1 MALHTAVLQYIY
13 MPAGESG
20 EESPSDAPVRKKR
33 GSSGLPHGVIQVKR
47 RFQARAPFKADPDG
61 ATKATLRSLGCFST
75 PEEAAAAVAAAEAK
89 IAAGES
95 PWEAPVRTNKYK
107 RNEVRTRPLTSC
119 VCIPNV

>member
-1 MALHTAVLQYIY
+1 

-47 RFQARAPFKADPDG
+47 RFQARAPFKADG
-61 ATKATLRSLGCFST
+61 ATKATLRSLGCFTT

-89 IAAGES
+89 IGC
-95 PWEAPVRTNKYK
+95 W
-107 RNEVRTRPLTSC
+107 
-119 VCIPNV
+119 